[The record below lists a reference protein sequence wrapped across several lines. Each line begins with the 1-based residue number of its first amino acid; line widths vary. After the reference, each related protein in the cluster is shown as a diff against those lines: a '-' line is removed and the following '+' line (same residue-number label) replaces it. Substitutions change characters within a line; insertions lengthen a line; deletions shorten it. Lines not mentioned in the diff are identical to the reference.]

1 MRTDGPDRE
10 FVPPVAKYRI
20 RFAKRGRVRFAS
32 HRDFQR
38 AFERALRRGGVP
50 MAYSAGFSPHPKISY
65 ANAVATGAASEA
77 EYVEIGVMAEL
88 DAATLAQQLDA
99 ALPVGFDIVE
109 VVPVHSSDFANR
121 LQASV
126 WHIELPGAD
135 PAAAEAAVTAL
146 LAEDIVEVQRMTKKG
161 LRTFDVRGAIVDVAF
176 GTNAVGCAILTLVV
190 RHAVPAVRPDDVLAG
205 LRQTADLATPLPP
218 RVTRMA
224 QGPLAE
230 DRRSV
235 ADPLAEDRAGVA
247 AAAAG
252 PEPARGA

>member
-1 MRTDGPDRE
+1 MTRTQPRPDRE
-10 FVPPVAKYRI
+10 FLPPVAKYRI

-38 AFERALRRGGVP
+38 AFERALRRVGVP

-88 DAATLAQQLDA
+88 DPEVLAQELDA
-99 ALPVGFDIVE
+99 ALPVGFDILE
-109 VVPVHSSDFANR
+109 VVRVRSTDFANR
-121 LQASV
+121 LEASQ
-126 WHIELPGAD
+126 WRIELPEAD
-135 PAAAEAAVTAL
+135 PAAVAAAVAAL
-146 LAEDIVEVQRMTKKG
+146 LVEDVVEVQRMTKKG
-161 LRTFDVRGAIVDVAF
+161 LRTFDVRSAIVDVAS
-176 GTNAVGCAILTLVV
+176 GTDAQGCAILALVV

-235 ADPLAEDRAGVA
+235 ADPLAVDREGVA
-247 AAAAG
+247 AATG
-252 PEPARGA
+252 S

>member
-1 MRTDGPDRE
+1 MSRAPRPDRE
-10 FVPPVAKYRI
+10 FKAPVARYRI

-38 AFERALRRGGVP
+38 AFERALRRVGVP

-77 EYVEIGVMAEL
+77 EYVEIGVMAEQEPNW
-88 DAATLAQQLDA
+88 LAQQLDA
-99 ALPVGFDIVE
+99 ALPVGFD
-109 VVPVHSSDFANR
+109 VVDVVTVCSGDFANR
-121 LQASV
+121 LEASL
-126 WHIELPGAD
+126 WRIELPGAD
-135 PAAAEAAVTAL
+135 PAEVEAAVGAL
-146 LAEDIVEVQRMTKKG
+146 LGAESVEVQRMTKKG
-161 LRTFDVRGAIVDVAF
+161 LRTFDVRSALLDVAC
-176 GTNAVGCAILTLVV
+176 GTDAQGCAILTMVV

-205 LRQTADLATPLPP
+205 LRQVAALATPLPP

-224 QGPLAE
+224 QGPLGE

-235 ADPLAEDRAGVA
+235 ADPLAEDRAGA

-252 PEPARGA
+252 S